1 MARVT
6 PDQAATKWQ
15 QRLAASSQQ
24 VTDGVNAVT
33 VAPGAKAAQSADL
46 WLQRVNAS
54 RDKWARNVAAVT
66 LEEWRSKM
74 ITVGIPRI
82 AQGAS
87 ANQPKVQAFMAK
99 FLPYLDQ
106 GVAQVKAMPK
116 GTLADS
122 IARATAMIQHNA
134 AYKG

>member
-6 PDQAATKWQ
+6 PDQAAAKWQ
-15 QRLAASSQQ
+15 QRLSAASAQIQ
-24 VTDGVNAVT
+24 DGVNGVT

-46 WLQRVNAS
+46 WLQRVTAS
-54 RDKWARNVAAVT
+54 RDKWAKNVAAVS
-66 LEEWRSKM
+66 LEDWRSKM
-74 ITVGIPRI
+74 INVGIPRI
-82 AQGAS
+82 AQGAQ